1 MHLQTTEY
9 EPPKYAEPA
18 SYNTWEELPKYKVQ
32 LHVTEVM
39 LVLWRTCS
47 PSAEGSCNTTM
58 EASRTPKRT
67 PVFCWRVELRRNASS
82 RSAIHEI
89 AIIKVSRNTRNLL
102 VHQRLHN
109 PSVQRGTKSTANPQ
123 ILAGWGAGCWVAS
136 VSWAGWLAASQACVL
151 HRDMAPFNALP
162 LSILTS
168 NTHMHQRPL
177 PPAFIKKRA
186 A

>member
-1 MHLQTTEY
+1 MPDKAPQLNLKPTITKDNYCARHFPHAMHLQTTEY

-18 SYNTWEELPKYKVQ
+18 SYNTWEELPKYKV
-32 LHVTEVM
+32 HVHATEVM

-89 AIIKVSRNTRNLL
+89 AIIKVSKTHVTCLCINACTILL
-102 VHQRLHN
+102 CKEALRVLRT
-109 PSVQRGTKSTANPQ
+109 PRFW
-123 ILAGWGAGCWVAS
+123 LAGEQVAG
-136 VSWAGWLAASQACVL
+136 
-151 HRDMAPFNALP
+151 LP
-162 LSILTS
+162 
-168 NTHMHQRPL
+168 R
-177 PPAFIKKRA
+177 
-186 A
+186 